1 VLNSGVALA
10 KATHG
15 DEWWCSYYPSYS
27 IKISRVCN
35 TNNNNIKFAEKNE
48 TKKSH
53 RSEALLASVVGTGL
67 CGRGE
72 KGFVVIGLTL
82 LPPGGRPTLTIT
94 PHTHIST
101 RTPRPR
107 LEYFVPAE
115 SGTNKRLPLKT
126 ERSAGWSLI
135 YYLYEYR
142 FYNPPLQWPTTST
155 LGQIHPRWCV
165 KYYYL
170 IFSTTT
176 IILWYI
182 FYMRMRKTMTK
193 TVW

>member
-1 VLNSGVALA
+1 MLNSGVALA

-15 DEWWCSYYPSYS
+15 DEWWCSYYPSYN

-35 TNNNNIKFAEKNE
+35 TNNHNIKLKNE
-48 TKKSH
+48 TKKSR
-53 RSEALLASVVGTGL
+53 RSEALLASVVGNGL

-72 KGFVVIGLTL
+72 KGVVVVRLTL
-82 LPPGGRPTLTIT
+82 LPPGSRPTLTTT
-94 PHTHIST
+94 PHTYIST
-101 RTPRPR
+101 RTPGPR

-115 SGTNKRLPLKT
+115 SDTNKRLPLKT
-126 ERSAGWSLI
+126 VRSAGWSLI

-142 FYNPPLQWPTTST
+142 FYTPSPWPLGH
-155 LGQIHPRWCV
+155 LHPRWCV